1 MFTNK
6 HVVVAML
13 VAPVLAIM
21 AWFAIDYFIAE
32 RPHAAKEGAAY
43 TLIAKSNCRY
53 DSGQCDLENSD
64 FKLSIRPT
72 SVTQNAVQL
81 EMTSAFPLQSATLGL
96 VNDGVPTSPSPMS
109 ATTDESLHWT
119 ARIDSPSGEDSIL
132 RVAVTADGATWYAE
146 VPTVFLDSG
155 ERPAT
160 AR

>member
-6 HVVVAML
+6 HVLVAML

-21 AWFAIDYFIAE
+21 AWFAIDYFIGE
-32 RPHAAKEGAAY
+32 RPHAAKDGAAY

-64 FKLSIRPT
+64 FKLNIRPT
-72 SVTQNAVQL
+72 SVTSGSVQL

-96 VNDGVPTSPSPMS
+96 VNDGTATLPSPMA
-109 ATTDESLHWT
+109 ATTNEALHWT
-119 ARIDSPSGEDSIL
+119 TRIDRPHGEASTI

-146 VPTVFLDSG
+146 VPTVFLFP
-155 ERPAT
+155 EE
-160 AR
+160 

>member
-1 MFTNK
+1 MFKNK
-6 HVVVAML
+6 HLIVAML
-13 VAPVLAIM
+13 VAPILAIM
-21 AWFAIDYFIAE
+21 AWFAVDYFIGE

-64 FKLSIRPT
+64 FTLSLRPL
-72 SVTQNAVQL
+72 SVSASSVQL

-96 VNDGVPTSPSPMS
+96 VNDGTPAPPSPMN

-119 ARIDSPSGEDSIL
+119 TRIDRPAGEASTI

-146 VPTVFLDSG
+146 VPTVFLY
-155 ERPAT
+155 PAD
-160 AR
+160 

>member
-43 TLIAKSNCRY
+43 TLVAKSNCRY
-53 DSGQCDLENSD
+53 DSGTCDLENSD
-64 FKLSIRPT
+64 FKLSIRPMSIT
-72 SVTQNAVQL
+72 AHSVQL

-96 VNDGVPTSPSPMS
+96 VNDGVAAAPSPMA
-109 ATTDESLHWT
+109 ATTGENLHWT
-119 ARIDSPSGEDSIL
+119 TRIDVPSGETSTI
-132 RVAVTADGATWYAE
+132 RVAVTAEGSTWYAE
-146 VPTVFLDSG
+146 VPTVFLYPG
-155 ERPAT
+155 E
-160 AR
+160 

>member
-21 AWFAIDYFIAE
+21 AWFAIDYFIGE
-32 RPHAAKEGAAY
+32 RPHAAQEGAAY

-72 SVTQNAVQL
+72 SVSPGSVQL

-96 VNDGVPTSPSPMS
+96 VDDGTPALPSPMT
-109 ATTDESLHWT
+109 ATNADALHWT
-119 ARIDSPSGEDSIL
+119 TRMDSPSGENSAI
-132 RVAVTADGATWYAE
+132 RVAVTAEGATWYAE

-155 ERPAT
+155 ERT
-160 AR
+160 TLTR